1 MVLEFEV
8 SAPGKVILHGEH
20 SVIYGFPAV
29 AGPIGLRT
37 NLRCSPQSDP
47 VMTFEFLSIPFTS
60 SLTMVA
66 FNEFLAE
73 VDCYGTLQP
82 EQFLHQMRDPEGPF
96 PFARFVRTQPSMAE
110 GTKDRFSLGAA
121 LYIVN
126 RVLRAEGVQ
135 SIDLPGG
142 FTLSFSSAMSI
153 GAGLG
158 SSASF
163 GVCLGAGAYAL
174 AQMVHGKPV
183 TFDDVVREKV
193 SRWAFDCEVIMHE
206 KPSGID
212 NTIATYGKLIRFR
225 RGDPAHQ
232 TVALRHPVPI
242 LIVDTGV
249 SRSTAKLVAINAK
262 RRELYPRT
270 VGPILEAMGGLV
282 EEAIGWYE
290 SDQVEP
296 AATVYER
303 LGTLVAINNNLLRS
317 LGVSHPALEK
327 IFALA
332 EQHGYASKLTG
343 AGGGGCAFI
352 LLPPNYREQQSF
364 RLLDQAL
371 RDAGF
376 NTIET
381 TIADG
386 QGVSFQAK

>member
-1 MVLEFEV
+1 MALDFEV

-47 VMTFEFLSIPFTS
+47 VVTFEFRSIPFTS
-60 SLTMVA
+60 SLTLGA

-73 VDCYGTLQP
+73 FDCSETLLP
-82 EQFLHQMRDPEGPF
+82 EQFLQQMRAPEGPF
-96 PFARFVRTQPSMAE
+96 PFARFVRTQPSSAE
-110 GTKDRFSLGAA
+110 GAKERFSLGVA

-135 SIDLPGG
+135 SIDTSGG
-142 FTLSFSSAMSI
+142 FTLSIGSAMSI

-174 AQMVHGKPV
+174 AQMLQRKPV
-183 TFDDVVREKV
+183 NFDDAVREKV
-193 SRWAFDCEVIMHE
+193 SGWAFDSEVIMHG

-232 TVALRHPVPI
+232 TVALRHPVHI

-249 SRSTAKLVAINAK
+249 SRSTAKLVAINAE
-262 RRELYPRT
+262 RRALYPRT

-290 SDQVEP
+290 SDQEP
-296 AATVYER
+296 ATVYER

-317 LGVSHPALEK
+317 LGASHPALEQ

-352 LLPPNYREQQSF
+352 LLPANYREQESF